1 MEQRIITRILSK
13 SMAILNLNLDVFEN
27 AFEFLHTLHDELHL
41 QEAIYITHL
50 PPHEKL
56 VQTFP
61 ERTLELAEVQDILGV
76 TEEYSTSYDAIQ
88 ENYHVT
94 YHLMKFGSFVRL
106 SSKTKVDDRLVYDLF
121 LVLMLME
128 DYLSAVYDRN
138 RLEAL
143 EKEIREERNLM
154 KSIFDAIPET
164 IAYKDMNET
173 YQMANKA
180 TNDHYSKRFPSIVG
194 KTISDVYPEHE
205 RPVVR
210 QLDQEVWESK
220 GLVRRNIDMLTDK
233 GYIRYDTIRVPI
245 FDETKEPIGIISIG
259 RDITEEKRMQEE
271 IDRIAGFQQI
281 LVNLS
286 TQFINANEKD
296 IDATI
301 QLALDHVG
309 RFFHADRTYLF
320 RYFFEKDL
328 FEKTH
333 EWFNESIE
341 SIGNPT
347 RDMKLS
353 DVDNGFVK
361 LHLKG
366 EPFVLRDI
374 ETLDHE
380 SGLFH
385 LFASFDVKS
394 VVTMPVMSQG
404 KCYGFLGFD
413 NIPPSFSVGNLD
425 VNLIRVLAEIITNVI
440 DRKERD
446 RQLVA
451 AKLAAENA
459 NRAKSEFLANMSHE
473 IRTPLSGIYNSL
485 YLFNTTALNE
495 EQREFLEIG
504 YNSVDNL
511 SSIVNDILD
520 LAKIEAGKIELLD
533 EPMDLEDELFKII
546 RMQTPLATEKG
557 IRLKFHFDYQI
568 ADLVV
573 GDAVRLKQIVL
584 NLVNNA
590 IKFTEKG
597 TVELRVRLLKRS
609 NNHNVI
615 QIQVT
620 DTGIG
625 ISREDMEVITNK
637 FFQIDSSV
645 SKRVGGTG
653 LGLSIV
659 KGLIDCF
666 HSKLDI
672 ESSVGVGS
680 AFSFTLRLPTEKRST
695 EDYSWIQKQ
704 RILLVTPSREP
715 CLMNR
720 IFSSIG
726 SQPVQLTKEELETH
740 LYSNQQFDVM
750 FLSYFY
756 ANDLET
762 CKRLIRPHL
771 NEHTIRAVLS
781 EYRLSPPERAKFQF
795 CGFDLFF
802 EENTTKQYV
811 ISTILESR
819 NKQPDKDL
827 NLGNEPTFP
836 RSSIDILLVDDN
848 RLNRKALAMILRKN
862 GFSIEEAE
870 GGLEA
875 IEKAK
880 SHHYDLILMDV
891 QMPDLSGIDATA
903 QIRNFPE
910 YVDTP
915 IIAVTA
921 HAFQSDYDSYL
932 ASGMDDV
939 ITKPIQFDEL
949 AKVMSV
955 HLKTQA
961 VHKNAPIAIPTGLLS
976 FHEQTF
982 QDRFATFPDLP
993 NQLIET
999 YFKEIES
1006 LLWRIRQ
1013 AIDLHH
1019 EQDVINL
1026 AIYLKSSSEY
1036 LSGERLCFL
1045 LGLLIDDASEQ
1056 KMHHADAIFHMVQN
1070 EVHTLLDHLHIFVK
1084 ERILHEDLDRR

>member
-1 MEQRIITRILSK
+1 MEQRMITRILSR
-13 SMAILNLNLDVFEN
+13 SMDILNQNLDVFEN
-27 AFEFLHTLHDELHL
+27 AYEFLHTLHEELHL
-41 QEAIYITHL
+41 EEAVYITHL
-50 PPHEKL
+50 PLNEKIIHSY
-56 VQTFP
+56 P
-61 ERTLELAEVQDILGV
+61 ARTLDVFEVQDILSV
-76 TEEYSTSYDAIQ
+76 TQEYSLR
-88 ENYHVT
+88 YHQDLDVYYVT
-94 YHLMKFGSFVRL
+94 YHLVKFGSYVRL
-106 SSKTKVDDRLVYDLF
+106 TSRKKVDERLVYDLY

-128 DYLSAVYDRN
+128 DYLSAVFDRN
-138 RLEAL
+138 RLESL

-164 IAYKDMNET
+164 IAYKDMHET
-173 YQMANKA
+173 YLMANKA

-205 RPVVR
+205 RSVVR
-210 QLDQEVWESK
+210 QLDQEVLDSK
-220 GLVRRNIDMLTDK
+220 GLVRKNIDMLTDK

-245 FDETKEPIGIISIG
+245 FDEAKEPIGIISIG

-286 TQFINANEKD
+286 TQFINANEED
-296 IDATI
+296 IDQTI

-309 RFFHADRTYLF
+309 RFFGADRTYLF
-320 RYFFEKDL
+320 RYYFDNDH

-333 EWFNESIE
+333 EWFNDNVENIY
-341 SIGNPT
+341 NPT
-347 RDMKLS
+347 RDMLLS
-353 DVDNGFVK
+353 SVDQGFVK
-361 LHLKG
+361 LHIDGK
-366 EPFVLRDI
+366 PYVLRNT
-374 ETLDHE
+374 ETLDHD
-380 SGLFH
+380 SILYQLF
-385 LFASFDVKS
+385 LNLNIKS
-394 VVTMPVMSQG
+394 VVTMPVMSLG

-413 NIPPSFSVGNLD
+413 NIPQSFSLGNLD

-446 RQLVA
+446 RQLIA

-485 YLFNTTALNE
+485 YLFNTTALSE
-495 EQREFLEIG
+495 EQREYLEIG
-504 YNSVDNL
+504 YNSVNNL

-520 LAKIEAGKIELLD
+520 LAKIEAGKIELID
-533 EPMDLEDELFKII
+533 EALDLEDELFKII

-557 IRLKFHFDYQI
+557 IRLKFVFDYEI
-568 ADLVV
+568 SDLVV

-597 TVELRVRLLKRS
+597 TVELRVRLIKKTT
-609 NNHNVI
+609 NHNVI

-704 RILLVTPSREP
+704 RILLVTPSHEP

-726 SQPVQLTKEELETH
+726 SQPVQLTKEELESH
-740 LYSNQQFDVM
+740 LFSNQAFDIM
-750 FLSYFY
+750 FLSYSY
-756 ANDLET
+756 ANDLDT

-771 NEHTIRAVLS
+771 NESTIRAVLS

-811 ISTILESR
+811 ISSILESR
-819 NKQPDKDL
+819 NKQPDNDL
-827 NLGNEPTFP
+827 NLVTEPTYP

-862 GFSIEEAE
+862 GFTIEEAE

-903 QIRNFPE
+903 QIRNFPD

-921 HAFQSDYDSYL
+921 HAFQSDYDSFL

-949 AKVMSV
+949 ARVMSI
-955 HLKTQA
+955 HLKTPSI
-961 VHKNAPIAIPTGLLS
+961 HSSAPIAIPTGLLS

-993 NQLIET
+993 MQLIET

-1006 LLWRIRQ
+1006 LLRRIRQ

-1026 AIYLKSSSEY
+1026 AIYLKSSTEY

-1045 LGLLIDDASEQ
+1045 LGILVEDASEQ
-1056 KMHHADAIFHMVQN
+1056 KMHHADAIFHLIQN